1 MEQTLSFRKYAW
13 NLQSCSSFI
22 FFTVILTRR
31 WITQPLIALNGYTCF
46 HLFGVSFTTV
56 PSTWRLRSILGAGDR
71 SKILYYCCHWCTGIA
86 VWAGHSAK
94 VEACKDCS
102 SMFQLPWDNPR
113 RTEGKKRERDRR
125 KEKETKEREK
135 AYVLLWFHTS
145 VSKLNARAAHDWIT
159 HIVNKPLFQLHRLAN
174 IGYDWLQFDMCFS
187 PAQFILQFC
196 RHVNS
201 CAAAEI
207 KESKGKEE
215 EGGPENYPTKTGGCR
230 WSAHTHID
238 IYICMYVYY
247 THLIYSP
254 GLWTVESSATAI
266 PQSSPVH

>member
-113 RTEGKKRERDRR
+113 RTEGKKRREIAGKRKRPKRERRLTFCCDFIPQFRNWMHALLMIGLHILWTSRCFSFTDWLILAMIDFSSTCVSLQLNSYCNSVVMSTAAPLQKSKRAKAKKKKEALKIIRR
-125 KEKETKEREK
+125 KLED
-135 AYVLLWFHTS
+135 V
-145 VSKLNARAAHDWIT
+145 
-159 HIVNKPLFQLHRLAN
+159 
-174 IGYDWLQFDMCFS
+174 
-187 PAQFILQFC
+187 
-196 RHVNS
+196 
-201 CAAAEI
+201 AEV
-207 KESKGKEE
+207 
-215 EGGPENYPTKTGGCR
+215 
-230 WSAHTHID
+230 HTH
-238 IYICMYVYY
+238 
-247 THLIYSP
+247 T
-254 GLWTVESSATAI
+254 
-266 PQSSPVH
+266 